1 MKAHTRGNF
10 LVYEV
15 KQVNKGTQG
24 GNSMTETEFEDL
36 IFDMENKWTSMF
48 EKGKHDEAWKI
59 LMDAWDLLPE
69 PKYKHP
75 MSWWVV
81 IGFVKYGIETKQFDY
96 AEKFLGI
103 LFICDLD
110 RADSDEREFLAGRLA
125 YAKGDI
131 DIAKELFARSL
142 EKGGSCGCMMQK
154 ENRIYKEL
162 VQGKRKTAKSKSK
175 LPADK
180 LIDKA
185 DEALNKGKYEEAEEL
200 YLQGLDKI
208 DDFESDEI
216 ERYYRNAYAG
226 LGDCCFWKK
235 EYENAKNYYFDAYN
249 YDYSNPYINM
259 CIGKCFVFLQDEK
272 NAKEYLMR
280 AYSMAGEGIFR
291 GNEPLFDIIKDM
303 I

>member
-81 IGFVKYGIETKQFDY
+81 IGFVKYGIETKRFDY

-110 RADSDEREFLAGRLA
+110 RADSDDREFLAGRLA

-249 YDYSNPYINM
+249 YDYSNPYISM

-291 GNEPLFDIIKDM
+291 GNVPLFDIIKDM